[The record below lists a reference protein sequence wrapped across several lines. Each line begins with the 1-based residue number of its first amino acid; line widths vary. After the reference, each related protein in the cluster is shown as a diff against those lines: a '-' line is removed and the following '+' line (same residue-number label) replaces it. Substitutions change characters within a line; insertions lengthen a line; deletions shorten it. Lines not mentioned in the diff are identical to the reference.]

1 MKAQIRKIL
10 NAYDNLNSREKPF
23 VLITGIV
30 LLALCVYYPISWS
43 RDFVKNTRNSKNYKL
58 SQLDE
63 AAVLSQRYDLLNTKL
78 TAAQNS
84 FDKAQMT
91 YEQVTAEIDKIIKET
106 VGQEV
111 KYDLKNQNPSN
122 LGLEFEKQEFS
133 LSLKANL
140 DQLVKLLF
148 QFEKGETPLFLGKV
162 NIRKVGKKDQF
173 NTVLEV
179 FSVRKKKA

>member
-1 MKAQIRKIL
+1 MKAQIRKAL
-10 NAYDNLNSREKPF
+10 NAYDNLSAREKPIVA
-23 VLITGIV
+23 VLSAVVV
-30 LLALCVYYPISWS
+30 LFAIYYPISWA
-43 RDFVKNTRNSKNYKL
+43 REFVKESRNSRKFKVA
-58 SQLDE
+58 QLDE
-63 AAVLSQRYDLLNTKL
+63 AAILSQRYEQLNTKL
-78 TAAQNS
+78 AAAQNS

-91 YEQVTAEIDKIIKET
+91 YEQVTAEIDQIIKKT
-106 VGQEV
+106 VGETV
-111 KYDLKNQNPSN
+111 KYDLKNQNPSS

-133 LSLKANL
+133 LSLKASL

-179 FSVRKKKA
+179 FSVRKKKS